1 MLRIVLPSIAMIAVT
16 YALARLSFGLF
27 LPDISNALG
36 LSESDGGFVGSTGYV
51 SYSLALF
58 ISSFLIRK
66 LGQRKVNNLA
76 GLTAVIGL
84 LGIATANSF
93 VYLVIAV
100 FVAGIGSGLA
110 SPALSQ
116 MATNMFT
123 REKLDQANTWIN
135 SGTSFG
141 VILTGPI
148 VLLFTDQ
155 WRLSFFFFSFIAG
168 IVLIWNYFIIPS
180 NKDQKEDSYDNT
192 NWLSVIKRA
201 KFLITASLIIGICSS
216 IFWTFSRSFIT
227 TEYDMTTKES
237 VVFWIVMGAAGI
249 VGGVAGGLIQRIGLG
264 WSYRLILLVL
274 LGSIA
279 MLNISAEVFVYIS
292 AGLFG
297 VTYILITGLYI
308 VWATRIFEKSPAI
321 GVSLSFLSLGIGQ
334 SLGSFLAGKTIE
346 MTSYPLAFI
355 LFSILGLVGLFVPT
369 ESKHVPTP

>member
-16 YALARLSFGLF
+16 YALARFSFGLF
-27 LPDISNALG
+27 LPDISNTLG
-36 LSESDGGFVGSTGYV
+36 LSESDGGFIGSTGYV
-51 SYSLALF
+51 SYSLALL
-58 ISSFLIRK
+58 ISSFSIKK
-66 LGQRKVNNLA
+66 LGQRKVNNIA
-76 GLTAVIGL
+76 GFTAVIGL

-116 MATNMFT
+116 MATNTFR

-141 VILTGPI
+141 IIITGPI
-148 VLLFTDQ
+148 VLLFTEQ
-155 WRLSFFFFSFIAG
+155 WRLSFFFFSFIAV
-168 IVLIWNYFIIPS
+168 IVLIWNHFIIPS
-180 NKDQKEDSYDNT
+180 NKNQKDVSNDKIT
-192 NWLSVIKRA
+192 WLSVIKTA

-237 VVFWIVMGAAGI
+237 VVFWIVMGVAGI

-264 WSYRLILLVL
+264 WSYRLILLVM

-279 MLNISAEVFVYIS
+279 MLNISADVFVFIS

-297 VTYILITGLYI
+297 VAYILITGLFI
-308 VWATRIFEKSPAI
+308 VWATRAFDNSPAI

-346 MTSYPLAFI
+346 MTSYPFGFT
-355 LFSILGLVGLFVPT
+355 LFAVLGLVGLLVPT
-369 ESKHVPTP
+369 ESKHVHTP

>member
-27 LPDISNALG
+27 LPNISNTLG
-36 LSESDGGFVGSTGYV
+36 LRESDGGFVGSTGYV

-58 ISSFLIRK
+58 ISSFIIKK

-93 VYLVIAV
+93 VHLAIAV

-141 VILTGPI
+141 IIFTGPI
-148 VLLFTDQ
+148 VLLFTEQ
-155 WRLSFFFFSFIAG
+155 WRLSFFFFSFIAV
-168 IVLIWNYFIIPS
+168 IVLIWNYYIIPS

-227 TEYDMTTKES
+227 TEYNMTTKES

-249 VGGVAGGLIQRIGLG
+249 VGGVAGGLIQRVGLG

-279 MLNISAEVFVYIS
+279 MLNLSDDVFVYIS

-297 VTYILITGLYI
+297 ISYILITGLFI
-308 VWATRIFEKSPAI
+308 VWATRVFKNSPAK

-334 SLGSFLAGKTIE
+334 SLGSFFAGKTIE
-346 MTSYPLAFI
+346 MTSYPFGFT
-355 LFSILGLVGLFVPT
+355 LFAILGIVGLFVPT
-369 ESKHVPTP
+369 ES